1 MTTVNFKFV
10 ADGTEHTSSLQNAY
24 VTIPDLRSS
33 QLSFGLSVDLDWRQG
48 LTFDDVALG
57 GN

>member
-1 MTTVNFKFV
+1 MTVANFRFD
-10 ADGTEHTSSLQNAY
+10 ANAGEHTSSLQNAY

-33 QLSFGLSVDLDWRQG
+33 QLSFGLSVDLMWREG
-48 LTFDDVALG
+48 MVFDADLG